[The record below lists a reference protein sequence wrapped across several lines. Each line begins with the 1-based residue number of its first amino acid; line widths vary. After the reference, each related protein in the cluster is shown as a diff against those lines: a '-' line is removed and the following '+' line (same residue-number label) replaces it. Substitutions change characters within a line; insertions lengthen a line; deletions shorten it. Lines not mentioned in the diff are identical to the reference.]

1 MKAKQHDELPKRAK
15 NDAGDDRTGAKEECR
30 GARKGARNDVHH
42 GANDQ
47 PRTRHG
53 DGQGDHGH
61 EHELHHLGD
70 DLLGALLDVAGKK
83 RGQKDGEEGARVAGR
98 CDGQAKERKA
108 ALCRDGRDK
117 IGVEKRR
124 ADRGGH
130 VLVAAKDLT
139 GREANDDGHEVKHG
153 VCGGVPKLVGAVG
166 LGHEPKGDEQG
177 EHALNDA
184 AANHGPKDRHD
195 AARDGLEEAV
205 PRGILTDLFYGGLG
219 VFGKAKIGA
228 NERGH
233 VRDVRANDNLVLAA
247 LVHDALD
254 AVDRA
259 HRGLVGHGVVLEDK
273 AQPGHAVSDANHV
286 LFAAN
291 DICHGVSE
299 VCVILSHFLLPC
311 VGRVLR
317 SCCMVL
323 D

>member
-1 MKAKQHDELPKRAK
+1 MKPEQHDELPKRAK
-15 NDAGDDRTGAKEECR
+15 NDTGNDGAGAKEEGC
-30 GARKGARNDVHH
+30 GAREGARNDVHH
-42 GANDQ
+42 GADDQ
-47 PRTRHG
+47 PGARHG

-61 EHELHHLGD
+61 KHELQHLGD

-98 CDGQAKERKA
+98 CDRQAKEREA
-108 ALCRDGRDK
+108 AFCRDGRDK
-117 IGVEKRR
+117 VGVEERG

-130 VLVAAKDLT
+130 VLVAPKDLT

-153 VCGGVPKLVGAVG
+153 ICSGVPKLVGAVG
-166 LGHEPKGDEQG
+166 LGHKPKGDEQG
-177 EHALNDA
+177 KHALDDA
-184 AANHGPKDRHD
+184 AANHGPKNRHD

-205 PRGILTDLFYGGLG
+205 PKGVLTDLFYGGLG
-219 VFGKAKIGA
+219 VLGKTQIGA
-228 NERGH
+228 DERGH
-233 VRDVRANDNLVLAA
+233 VRDVRADDDLVLAA

-259 HRGLVGHGVVLEDK
+259 NRGLVGHGVVFEDK
-273 AQPGHAVSDANHV
+273 AQPSHAVGDADHV

-291 DICHGVSE
+291 GVCHGVSE

-311 VGRVLR
+311 MGRVLR